1 MGETWKRSLGEPGA
15 LLVASISEAM
25 TRRSSGASA
34 STLRPA
40 WSFRRDS
47 VTGYAVSRAL
57 PAVLLQARA
66 CSSGSPS
73 ASLAESMSFRVSTRR
88 TSALPLLL
96 LGGVAELA
104 EIAQL
109 APQMLARIGVLVFAQ
124 QAVMQQLGDRWRLR
138 NPFRQRGTSSRQ
150 VDSQPLG
157 DYIKT
162 PIGNSRASRQAHK
175 LAGQALA
182 LERELKMEEAA
193 ELFVQAAQ
201 LEPSSPE
208 YWARASKVVS
218 DSSYLPGTT
227 PQKAAE
233 LNKRAL
239 ELGIK
244 GKGERANGDV
254 AGGWWRL
261 LLRGKP
267 AHKRRTAAKLGLD
280 ASGPRLRNTG
290 ICLLW
295 PCPSTFEWC
304 QSPLVPLTCQHACGP
319 RSYRGQPA
327 GRVWARSV
335 LRVARAVGGCVGQP
349 LQGATGPPGTGGCEG
364 SSGRPR
370 GGAHV
375 AGASTTAIRPVTA
388 GPISP
393 PHPYWYHYQQ
403 QAVCPLDSCTS
414 CCCCNPAS
422 MTLLAGGRAAGAGAG
437 AWQRCGAPPAGT
449 MGGLTG
455 TCVGARLGHST
466 SGRHGQTGG

>member
-1 MGETWKRSLGEPGA
+1 
-15 LLVASISEAM
+15 
-25 TRRSSGASA
+25 
-34 STLRPA
+34 
-40 WSFRRDS
+40 
-47 VTGYAVSRAL
+47 
-57 PAVLLQARA
+57 
-66 CSSGSPS
+66 
-73 ASLAESMSFRVSTRR
+73 MSFRVSTRR

-244 GKGERANGDV
+244 AIEANPQDAFGHVACCVSRGRLAVVSDNRSKARLARLAQEDVRRALELEPGNDVAHHLLGRWHYEMASVNAVVRTIIHMLYGTALMAGNYREAAASFERAS
-254 AGGWWRL
+254 A
-261 LLRGKP
+261 LRP
-267 AHKRRTAAKLGLD
+267 DMLIHRVELARSCLKLGQQQ
-280 ASGPRLRNTG
+280 R
-290 ICLLW
+290 
-295 PCPSTFEWC
+295 
-304 QSPLVPLTCQHACGP
+304 
-319 RSYRGQPA
+319 
-327 GRVWARSV
+327 AREE
-335 LRVARAVGGCVGQP
+335 LQLAVGLDLPDLNAVLLKEDAKQMLEKLLGSNG
-349 LQGATGPPGTGGCEG
+349 G
-364 SSGRPR
+364 SSIE
-370 GGAHV
+370 
-375 AGASTTAIRPVTA
+375 S
-388 GPISP
+388 S
-393 PHPYWYHYQQ
+393 
-403 QAVCPLDSCTS
+403 SS
-414 CCCCNPAS
+414 S
-422 MTLLAGGRAAGAGAG
+422 
-437 AWQRCGAPPAGT
+437 
-449 MGGLTG
+449 
-455 TCVGARLGHST
+455 SSS
-466 SGRHGQTGG
+466 SGSSSS